1 MSRSAL
7 ESAFIDVSE
16 KKMSIRKAAAKWEI
30 KRSTLGDRVSG
41 RTQFGRRSGPPPF
54 LTTEEE
60 TQVADWIIGMAE
72 RGFGVTKKQLL
83 YTVKKILDT
92 NKKVTPLIKIDPP
105 NLPGNKWYRQFIKRN
120 PRVKTINT
128 GKQQPLT
135 TPPQPSTSQ
144 EHSLPQQSHIST
156 THKSCLPSILTY
168 PPPRAR
174 KNNTP
179 KKKKSRCPNFV
190 NGSTALMNHQEEHL
204 QFHRDVASKH
214 PQVKERAGQKQM
226 TRKYAEKKE
235 QD

>member
-92 NKKVTPLIKIDPP
+92 NKKIPC
-105 NLPGNKWYRQFIKRN
+105 LPGQGTKHTTVGCVEEYGNRKYKDAMMVWV
-120 PRVKTINT
+120 PRIDTI
-128 GKQQPLT
+128 
-135 TPPQPSTSQ
+135 PSMHHDVITDEKKNLSF
-144 EHSLPQQSHIST
+144 
-156 THKSCLPSILTY
+156 
-168 PPPRAR
+168 AR
-174 KNNTP
+174 
-179 KKKKSRCPNFV
+179 
-190 NGSTALMNHQEEHL
+190 L
-204 QFHRDVASKH
+204 
-214 PQVKERAGQKQM
+214 QVKFNVPGSIVL
-226 TRKYAEKKE
+226 TNV
-235 QD
+235 